1 MSLIRQIKILIT
13 TPSFPPN
20 NVGLG
25 NAVYQ
30 QVKMLSSFENEVVVA
45 TAGNKRNIRFD
56 SFLNVR
62 IEEFNVTGADSL
74 INPLQGDVDSYKKFL
89 LESDFD
95 LIIMNAWQTWST
107 DICFK
112 YLNEISGKKV
122 LYSHCVS
129 TNVFFSEQPFKS
141 LLKYL
146 LWRPYFFKI
155 KSILKKLDA
164 LICLAYEGAD
174 SRFDDV
180 QMAYKLKMPLY
191 IIPNIV
197 SDNTSYIDPLPI
209 ESRNQIISVGSYGWH
224 KGHDFVLRTYA
235 LSVAKNV
242 IPLKIFGQE
251 FTPYTIKL
259 KEEAVKLGIEDDFLS
274 FYEGVEGVDLLK
286 EYGKSLAFI
295 YGSRT
300 ECQPLVILDAM
311 ASGTPFISRS
321 TGCIDSLP
329 GGIAVTNEEIA
340 AISLDTIIENEG
352 VWKTFHTDGLIAAR
366 TDYKY
371 ETVCERF
378 NFAISDICNDSL
390 V

>member
-1 MSLIRQIKILIT
+1 MSLIRQLKILIT
-13 TPSFPPN
+13 TPSFPPFN
-20 NVGLG
+20 SGLG

-30 QVKMLSSFENEVVVA
+30 QVKMLSSFRNEVVVA

-56 SFLNVR
+56 NSLNVR
-62 IEEFNVTGADSL
+62 IEEFNVMGADSL

-112 YLNEISGKKV
+112 YLNEIPGKKV

-129 TNVFFSEQPFKS
+129 TNAFFSEQPFKS
-141 LLKYL
+141 LLRYL

-155 KSILKKLDA
+155 KSILKKLDVF
-164 LICLAYEGAD
+164 ICLASEGAD

-180 QMAYKLKMPLY
+180 KMAYKLEIPLY
-191 IIPNIV
+191 IIPNTA
-197 SDNTSYIDPLPI
+197 SNNTSYNDPLPI
-209 ESRNQIISVGSYGWH
+209 ESRNQIISVGSYDWQ
-224 KGHDFVLRTYA
+224 KGHGFVLRTYA
-235 LSVAKNV
+235 LSIAKNV

-274 FYEGVEGVDLLK
+274 FYEGVAGVDLLK
-286 EYGKSLAFI
+286 EYSKSLAFI

-329 GGIAVTNEEIA
+329 GGIAVINEEIA
-340 AISLDTIIENEG
+340 AISLDNIIENEG
-352 VWKTFHTDGLIAAR
+352 VWKTFHADGLIAAR
-366 TDYKY
+366 TNYTY

-378 NFAISDICNDSL
+378 NSAISDICNDSL

>member
-1 MSLIRQIKILIT
+1 MSLIRHFKILVT
-13 TPSFPPN
+13 TPSFPPYN
-20 NVGLG
+20 SGLG

-30 QVKMLSSFENEVVVA
+30 QVKMLTSTGNEVVVA

-56 SFLNVR
+56 SSLNVR
-62 IEEFNVTGADSL
+62 IEEFNVMGADSL
-74 INPLQGDVDSYKKFL
+74 INPLKGDIDSYKKFL
-89 LESDFD
+89 LESNFD
-95 LIIMNAWQTWST
+95 LILINAWQTWST
-107 DICFK
+107 DICLK
-112 YLNEISGKKV
+112 YLNEISGKIV
-122 LYSHCVS
+122 LYSHCIS
-129 TNVFFSEQPFKS
+129 TNLFFIERLLKS
-141 LLKYL
+141 LLRYL

-164 LICLAYEGAD
+164 LICLAPEGID

-180 QMAYKLKMPLY
+180 RVARKLEIPLY
-191 IIPNIV
+191 IIPNTV
-197 SDNTSYIDPLPI
+197 SENIGCIDPLPI
-209 ESRNQIISVGSYGWH
+209 ESRNQIISVGSYNWQ
-224 KGHDFVLRTYA
+224 KGHDFVLRAYA

-251 FTPYTIKL
+251 FSPYTIKL
-259 KEEAVKLGIEDDFLS
+259 KEEAARLGIEDDFLS
-274 FYEGVEGVDLLK
+274 FYEGVERIDLLK

-311 ASGTPFISRS
+311 ASGTPYISRS

-329 GGIAVTNEEIA
+329 GGIAVKNEETA
-340 AISLDTIIENEG
+340 AGSLDKIIESEEA
-352 VWKTFHTDGLIAAR
+352 WKIFHTDGLKAAR

-371 ETVCERF
+371 ETVCERL
-378 NFAISDICNDSL
+378 NYAISDICN

>member
-1 MSLIRQIKILIT
+1 MSLIRQLKILIT
-13 TPSFPPN
+13 TPSFPPHN
-20 NVGLG
+20 SGLG

-30 QVKMLSSFENEVVVA
+30 QVKMLSSFGNVVVVA
-45 TAGNKRNIRFD
+45 TAGNKRYIRFD

-62 IEEFNVTGADSL
+62 IEEFNVMGADSL

-112 YLNEISGKKV
+112 YLNEISGKKI

-129 TNVFFSEQPFKS
+129 TNAFFSEQPFKS
-141 LLKYL
+141 LLRYL

-164 LICLAYEGAD
+164 LICLASEGSD

-180 QMAYKLKMPLY
+180 RMAYKLEMPLY
-191 IIPNIV
+191 IVPNTV
-197 SDNTSYIDPLPI
+197 SDNTGYNDPLPI
-209 ESRNQIISVGSYGWH
+209 ESRNQIISVGSYDWQ
-224 KGHDFVLRTYA
+224 KGHDFVLRAYA

-274 FYEGVEGVDLLK
+274 FYEGVAGIDLLK

-329 GGIAVTNEEIA
+329 GGISVINEEIA
-340 AISLDTIIENEG
+340 AISLDNIIENEG
-352 VWKTFHTDGLIAAR
+352 VWKIFHADGLIAAR
-366 TDYKY
+366 TNYTY

-378 NFAISDICNDSL
+378 NSAISDICNDSL

>member
-1 MSLIRQIKILIT
+1 MSLIRHFKILIT
-13 TPSFPPN
+13 TPSFPPHN
-20 NVGLG
+20 SGLG

-30 QVKMLSSFENEVVVA
+30 QVKMLISNKNEVVVA

-74 INPLQGDVDSYKKFL
+74 INPLQGNVDSYKKFL

-129 TNVFFSEQPFKS
+129 TNLFFSERPLKS
-141 LLKYL
+141 LLRYL

-155 KSILKKLDA
+155 KFILKKLDA
-164 LICLAYEGAD
+164 LICLASEGAD

-180 QMAYKLKMPLY
+180 RMARKLEIPLY
-191 IIPNIV
+191 IIPNTV
-197 SDNTSYIDPLPI
+197 SDNISCIDPLPI
-209 ESRNQIISVGSYGWH
+209 ESRNQIISVGSYNWQ
-224 KGHDFVLRTYA
+224 KGHDFVLRAYA

-242 IPLKIFGQE
+242 IPLKIFGQK
-251 FTPYTIKL
+251 FSPYTIKL

-274 FYEGVEGVDLLK
+274 FYEGVEGIDLLK

-311 ASGTPFISRS
+311 ASGTPYISRS

-329 GGIAVTNEEIA
+329 GGIVVKNEETA
-340 AISLDTIIENEG
+340 ARSLDKIIESKEA
-352 VWKTFHTDGLIAAR
+352 WKIFHTEGLKAAR
-366 TDYKY
+366 TNYKY
-371 ETVCERF
+371 ETVCERL
-378 NFAISDICNDSL
+378 NYAISDICN